1 MSKTRRRYVVELTKA
16 QLEALIDLAN
26 NGWET
31 FANDYN
37 YDNDRLLNKGDEAI
51 AKLNNAKQ
59 KGLKTIKK

>member
-31 FANDYN
+31 FADDYEHWEK
-37 YDNDRLLNKGDEAI
+37 LLNKGDEAI

-59 KGLKTIKK
+59 NGLKTIKI